1 MNEVQYYLGRD
12 DFDRYEIIE
21 HKTTKPAY
29 SGKCVFS
36 INENSFSNGCD
47 RLTTVYDFNLY
58 LPIDESVYNTAKKMF
73 IDTVMLLDSIRAI
86 AELDKGLQ
94 QPVDRV
100 LQTGDHFF
108 YPDTGYN
115 CVKEIEDGEVYVDY
129 IDSDCRNYASIFRS
143 QNLIEDCGISFEDL
157 QDEGFFIHKDAYN
170 ETYRITTEAIKDIM
184 AFLKNEFLKA

>member
-21 HKTTKPAY
+21 HNSTKPAY

-47 RLTTVYDFNLY
+47 RLTTVYDFSLY
-58 LPIDESVYNTAKKMF
+58 LPIGESIYHTVNKMF
-73 IDTVMLLDSIRAI
+73 LEAVQAI
-86 AELDKGLQ
+86 ENLDKGPM
-94 QPVDRV
+94 QPVDRE

-115 CVKEIEDGEVYVDY
+115 CVKEIEDGETYVDY

-143 QNLIEDCGISFEDL
+143 QNLVEDCGISFEDL
-157 QDEGFFIHKDAYN
+157 QDKGFFIHKDAYN

>member
-58 LPIDESVYNTAKKMF
+58 LPIDESVYNTAIKKF
-73 IDTVMLLDSIRAI
+73 IDAVIILDAIRAI
-86 AELDKGLQ
+86 KDIDKRFQ
-94 QPVDRV
+94 QLVDRE
-100 LQTGDHFF
+100 LQTGDYFF

-115 CVKEIEDGEVYVDY
+115 CVMEIEDGEIYVDY

-143 QNLIEDCGISFEDL
+143 QNLIEDCGISFENL
-157 QDEGFFIHKDAYN
+157 QDEGFFIPKDAYD
-170 ETYRITTEAIKDIM
+170 ETYRITTETIKDIM
-184 AFLKNEFLKA
+184 AYLKNEFLKA